1 MPPIRPRY
9 RLGMDQTPPTI
20 RIARVGTFTSNEGV
34 KVSFGA
40 KELADAA
47 SAYDPALDPA
57 PLVVGHPKIADPAY
71 GWVSGLAMDGDVL
84 VATPD
89 KIDPSFA
96 EFVRKG
102 SYPKVSAQFYTP
114 DNPGNPK
121 PGNWYLKHIGFLGG
135 HAPGIKGLGT
145 VQFAAGDDE
154 GALTFDFINDGDND
168 VTKITEASFAERSAA
183 LDARDAELKAR
194 EAGIA
199 AREKEDAKR
208 AADARHTAHV
218 SFAEGLVSSTKLAP
232 AAKGLVV
239 GLLDHFEATAVVSFG
254 EAGEMA
260 PADAFRK
267 LLDTAQ
273 PLIDLGERGQKP
285 EGDKSYVSF
294 AAPEGYEVDAERGE
308 LYAKAKAIQN
318 DNPNM
323 GWMDCVRQ
331 AQAAG

>member
-1 MPPIRPRY
+1 
-9 RLGMDQTPPTI
+9 MDQTSPSI
-20 RIARVGTFTSNEGV
+20 RIARIGTFTSNEGV

-57 PLVVGHPKIADPAY
+57 PLVVGHPKIDAPAY

-89 KIDPSFA
+89 KIEPSFA
-96 EFVRKG
+96 ELVREG
-102 SYPKVSAQFYTP
+102 RYPKVSAQFYTP
-114 DNPGNPK
+114 DHPGNPK
-121 PGNWYLKHIGFLGG
+121 PGAWYLKHIGFLGG

-154 GALTFDFINDGDND
+154 GALTFDFPTDGDND
-168 VTKITEASFAERSAA
+168 VTKITEASFAERAAA

-194 EAGIA
+194 EAEIA
-199 AREKEDAKR
+199 AREQEDAKK
-208 AADARHTAHV
+208 AAAARHAENA
-218 SFAEGLVSSTKLAP
+218 SFAEGLVSSAKLAP

-254 EAGEMA
+254 EAGDMA

-267 LLDTAQ
+267 LFDTAQ
-273 PLIDLGERGQKP
+273 PLIDLREVGQKP
-285 EGDKSYVSF
+285 DGDKSYVSF
-294 AAPEGYEVDAERGE
+294 AAPDGYEVDADRAE
-308 LYAKAKAIQN
+308 LFGKAKVIQ
-318 DNPNM
+318 DANPDKP
-323 GWMDCVRQ
+323 WMDCVRQ
-331 AQAAG
+331 AMAAG

>member
-1 MPPIRPRY
+1 
-9 RLGMDQTPPTI
+9 MDQTSPSI

-40 KELADAA
+40 KELAAAA

-57 PLVVGHPKIADPAY
+57 PLVVGHPKLDDPAY

-89 KIDPSFA
+89 QIEPSFA
-96 EFVRKG
+96 ELVRKG

-145 VQFAAGDDE
+145 VQFAAGNDD
-154 GALTFDFINDGDND
+154 GALTFDFHSKDFASMKTNE
-168 VTKITEASFAERSAA
+168 VSFAEQTAA
-183 LDARDAELKAR
+183 LAVREAELKAR
-194 EAGIA
+194 EAEIA

-208 AADARHTAHV
+208 AADARHTEHV
-218 SFAEGLVSSTKLAP
+218 SFAEGLVSSAKLAP

-254 EAGEMA
+254 EAGDMA

-267 LLDTAQ
+267 LLDTAK
-273 PLIDLGERGQKP
+273 PLIDLGEHGKKP

-294 AAPEGYEVDAERGE
+294 AAPEGYDVDPERGE

-318 DNPNM
+318 DNPKM
-323 GWMDCVRQ
+323 AWMDCVRR
-331 AQAAG
+331 AQEAG

>member
-1 MPPIRPRY
+1 
-9 RLGMDQTPPTI
+9 MDQTSPSI

-40 KELADAA
+40 KELAAAA
-47 SAYDPALDPA
+47 SAYDPASDPA
-57 PLVVGHPKIADPAY
+57 PLVVGHPKLDAPAY

-89 KIDPSFA
+89 KIEPSFA
-96 EFVRKG
+96 ELVREG
-102 SYPKVSAQFYTP
+102 RYPKVSAQFYTP
-114 DNPGNPK
+114 DHPGNPK

-154 GALTFDFINDGDND
+154 GALTFDFPTDGDND
-168 VTKITEASFAERSAA
+168 VTKPTEASFAEQSAA
-183 LDARDAELKAR
+183 LAQQAAELAQRDAKLKER
-194 EAGIA
+194 EAEIA
-199 AREKEDAKR
+199 AREK
-208 AADARHTAHV
+208 ADAEKAAQARHAAHV
-218 SFAEGLVSSTKLAP
+218 SFAEALVGAAKLAP

-254 EAGEMA
+254 EAGDMA

-267 LLDTAQ
+267 LFDSAQ
-273 PLIDLGERGQKP
+273 PLLDLGERGKKP

-294 AAPEGYEVDAERGE
+294 AAPDGYEVDADRAE
-308 LYAKAKAIQN
+308 LYGKAKAIQ
-318 DNPNM
+318 DANPDKA
-323 GWMDCVRQ
+323 WLDCVRQ

>member
-1 MPPIRPRY
+1 
-9 RLGMDQTPPTI
+9 MDQTSPSI

-40 KELADAA
+40 KELAAAA
-47 SAYDPALDPA
+47 SAYDPASDPA
-57 PLVVGHPKIADPAY
+57 PLVVGHPKIDAPAY

-89 KIDPSFA
+89 KIEPSFA
-96 EFVRKG
+96 ELVRKG

-114 DNPGNPK
+114 DHPGNPK
-121 PGNWYLKHIGFLGG
+121 PGNWYLKHIGFLGA

-154 GALTFDFINDGDND
+154 GALTFDFPTDGDND

-194 EAGIA
+194 EAEIA

-208 AADARHTAHV
+208 AADARHTEHV
-218 SFAEGLVSSTKLAP
+218 SFAEGLVSSAKLAP

-254 EAGEMA
+254 EAGDMA

-267 LLDTAQ
+267 LLDTAK
-273 PLIDLGERGQKP
+273 PLIDFGEHGKKP

-294 AAPEGYEVDAERGE
+294 AAPEGYDVDPERGE

-318 DNPNM
+318 DNPKM
-323 GWMDCVRQ
+323 AWMDCVRR
-331 AQAAG
+331 AQEAG